1 VSILQKASS
10 PLSSRRQIGIHSV
23 QDGIMTLPNNEFRSV
38 LRTSSI
44 NFELRSD
51 SEQDSLMEAYKGF
64 LNSLPCPIQILFKV
78 REMNVDKYLE
88 DFYDKTRSE
97 TSKIYSQQLINYT
110 KFIKSMARDNKI
122 LTRHF
127 YIIIPFNSKEPIV
140 FEVAKE
146 RLQLYQN
153 IVLKGLERLGMK
165 GSKLSSLE
173 VLDLFYGFYNP
184 EQSRAQPITERTL
197 ELLKQAYI

>member
-97 TSKIYSQQLINYT
+97 TSKIYSQQLIN
-110 KFIKSMARDNKI
+110 
-122 LTRHF
+122 
-127 YIIIPFNSKEPIV
+127 
-140 FEVAKE
+140 
-146 RLQLYQN
+146 
-153 IVLKGLERLGMK
+153 
-165 GSKLSSLE
+165 
-173 VLDLFYGFYNP
+173 
-184 EQSRAQPITERTL
+184 
-197 ELLKQAYI
+197 

>member
-1 VSILQKASS
+1 
-10 PLSSRRQIGIHSV
+10 
-23 QDGIMTLPNNEFRSV
+23 
-38 LRTSSI
+38 
-44 NFELRSD
+44 
-51 SEQDSLMEAYKGF
+51 
-64 LNSLPCPIQILFKV
+64 
-78 REMNVDKYLE
+78 
-88 DFYDKTRSE
+88 
-97 TSKIYSQQLINYT
+97 
-110 KFIKSMARDNKI
+110 MARDNKI